1 MSVRSKKY
9 LNYNPKFLES
19 KIIYHSKFTPLRW
32 SNFEMI
38 IQKPIYYDYDKSRLL
53 WSSVSV

>member
-19 KIIYHSKFTPLRW
+19 KIIYHSKFTPLQ
-32 SNFEMI
+32 SNDFEI
-38 IQKPIYYDYDKSRLL
+38 
-53 WSSVSV
+53 